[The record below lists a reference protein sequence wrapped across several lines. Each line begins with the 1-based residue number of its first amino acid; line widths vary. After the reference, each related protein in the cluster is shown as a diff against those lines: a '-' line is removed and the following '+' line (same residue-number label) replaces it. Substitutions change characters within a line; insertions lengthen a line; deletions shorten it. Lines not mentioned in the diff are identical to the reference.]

1 MRGTLSGLQR
11 ADGVLEGT
19 LVARCIAGEVGAWRA
34 LHRQY
39 YPVLLAFLAK
49 LGVPPEE
56 IDDACQDVFLQ
67 VFRQLPGFRSESQLR
82 TWLYRLC
89 ASEARSRRRRARL
102 REAIQRVLHVARA
115 ESSSGELSEREA
127 RRRVERALERM
138 GEGERLVFVLY
149 ELEGLSGKQVA
160 EIARCPE
167 ATVWRRLHYAR
178 KTFRLCV
185 EEASFTRGP
194 APG

>member
-1 MRGTLSGLQR
+1 MQS
-11 ADGVLEGT
+11 AHGVLEGT
-19 LVARCIAGEVGAWRA
+19 LVTRCIAGEVEAWRD

-39 YPVLLAFLAK
+39 YPVLLAFLSK
-49 LGVPPEE
+49 LGVAPEE

-89 ASEARSRRRRARL
+89 ASEARGRRRRARL
-102 REAIQRVLHVARA
+102 REAVQRVLHVARA
-115 ESSSGELSEREA
+115 DSSSGELSENEA
-127 RRRVERALERM
+127 RRRVQRALSSM
-138 GEGERLVFVLY
+138 SDGERLVFVLY
-149 ELEGLSGKQVA
+149 ELEGVAGRQIA

-178 KTFRLCV
+178 KTFRRCI
-185 EEASFTRGP
+185 EEAAFTREQ
-194 APG
+194 ARE